1 MKSWLAW
8 LPALLLVAGCSS
20 GPPVEQLQSFSDA
33 YRSANDAGQPLLDNL
48 AIAEKSEGQINAANQ
63 AGRPTRSGNVP
74 DEAADAACPRSDQRW
89 QEVGSGTGFIRGYCL
104 SDAAYF
110 ASLGEPPATQ
120 AFRGGLAV
128 LGKYVD
134 VLIFLAEGRN
144 LEELHA
150 QLDSLSSTIG
160 QVLAFLP
167 GGGAAAGP
175 AIGGALGAL
184 KPLID
189 AAAQQGNDQEIKRLV
204 IAGAPHAR
212 ELIDRLRDAA
222 PLMFNV
228 LTASTARAAV
238 SPAALDNPAMAQS
251 DIARIEAYR
260 VTVSN
265 FVVLLNGLQTAL
277 DKLVEAVQNPDQT
290 ASVMSLAEE
299 SANLRIYADAVR
311 KAIAALSQGG

>member
-1 MKSWLAW
+1 MT
-8 LPALLLVAGCSS
+8 PASR
-20 GPPVEQLQSFSDA
+20 FSTI
-33 YRSANDAGQPLLDNL
+33 
-48 AIAEKSEGQINAANQ
+48 AIAEIEGQINAANQ

-74 DEAADAACPRSDQRW
+74 DEAAYAACPRSDQRW

-204 IAGAPHAR
+204 LAGAPHAR
-212 ELIDRLRDAA
+212 QLIDRLRDAA

-228 LTASTARAAV
+228 LTASAARAAV
-238 SPAALDNPAMAQS
+238 SPAALDIGYRADRSLSRDGFELRRSSEWAADRPRQARRGGPEPGPDGVRGVSRRGIGQSAHLCGCRAQG
-251 DIARIEAYR
+251 DRCAQPGRLIRR
-260 VTVSN
+260 T
-265 FVVLLNGLQTAL
+265 
-277 DKLVEAVQNPDQT
+277 
-290 ASVMSLAEE
+290 
-299 SANLRIYADAVR
+299 R
-311 KAIAALSQGG
+311 